1 MEKQNANGDTLQA
14 KKLEPKTFSPDL
26 SSDIS
31 LSYPLS
37 QKFKLLG
44 NNLQCMSSY
53 STSTLI
59 LVDEI
64 DIKCIL
70 DIHSL
75 LVYSIFFEFIQEKM
89 YDWLI

>member
-44 NNLQCMSSY
+44 NNLQCISSY
-53 STSTLI
+53 STSTPI
-59 LVDEI
+59 LVDEF

-70 DIHSL
+70 DIHSR